1 MDFQGP
7 ETADLANVYSLNLA
21 FLDLL
26 RGEGGTLSG
35 AGAGGAS
42 VCVQLAALGRARA
55 DRLAQCPFL
64 IFTLTES
71 SGDCW
76 RRLFDDEEQPDL
88 VNRLVRPPEPV
99 ARLTAAT
106 LGFLWELAKRNPYAA
121 RLVSGA
127 SLGWCEQ
134 LADSL
139 PLRLFQFAA
148 SEPGILSPR
157 LAARVA
163 FWAKLL
169 AGGTSDE
176 QEVRHSAQLCAL
188 QTVLTQPGIGHYRP
202 LRAAACSMPALTLR
216 IAERRRRPW
225 DEQS

>member
-7 ETADLANVYSLNLA
+7 ETADLANVCSLNLA
-21 FLDLL
+21 FLELL
-26 RGEGGTLSG
+26 RGQGGTLSG
-35 AGAGGAS
+35 AGSGEAS
-42 VCVQLAALGRARA
+42 VCVQLAALDSARA
-55 DRLAQCPFL
+55 NRLAQCPFL

-71 SGDCW
+71 PGDSW
-76 RRLFDDEEQPDL
+76 RRFFCGEEQPDL
-88 VNRLVRPPEPV
+88 VDRLVSPPEPV

-127 SLGWCEQ
+127 TLGWCEQ

-148 SEPGILSPR
+148 SEPHILSPR
-157 LAARVA
+157 LAAQVA
-163 FWAKLL
+163 FWEKLL
-169 AGGTSDE
+169 VGGTSDE

-188 QTVLTQPGIGHYRP
+188 QTVLTQPGSGHYRP
-202 LRAAACSMPALTLR
+202 LRAAACSMPASTLR
-216 IAERRRRPW
+216 VAERHRRPR
-225 DEQS
+225 DEQF